1 MRVRIVCNFN
11 TFRFGDVRRLEI
23 EPKRVRLETSNEQV
37 TELPFD
43 HAYGLAAVV
52 VFEERSTHEPHAWGD
67 HQGLARSHGAE
78 GLA

>member
-1 MRVRIVCNFN
+1 MTPRIEVQ
-11 TFRFGDVRRLEI
+11 D
-23 EPKRVRLETSNEQV
+23 P
-37 TELPFD
+37 
-43 HAYGLAAVV
+43 YGMWAVV